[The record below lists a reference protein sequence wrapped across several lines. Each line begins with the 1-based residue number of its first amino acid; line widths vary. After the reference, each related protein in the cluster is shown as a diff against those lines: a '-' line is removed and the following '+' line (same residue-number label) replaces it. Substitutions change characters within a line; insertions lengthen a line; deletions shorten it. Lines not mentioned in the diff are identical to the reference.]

1 MPHCHRGGGG
11 VRWNI
16 LSEEKLDCV
25 GALAALHSR
34 LEHEEKGKKK
44 KKKRGILSL
53 YIPPEQPGVH
63 SVSKKE
69 KIGFVIL
76 IFFSHTDCLCL
87 FAGGGI
93 PAPPAPVA
101 CIGHHLCYKWSQ
113 RGNPPTCPPP
123 PPPPFLS
130 LSPSSLLPP
139 LRAEE
144 HRRGERMSRTLRV

>member
-1 MPHCHRGGGG
+1 MRKSWTVWELWLLCIHG
-11 VRWNI
+11 WNM
-16 LSEEKLDCV
+16 
-25 GALAALHSR
+25 
-34 LEHEEKGKKK
+34 KKK
-44 KKKRGILSL
+44 EKKKRKKGGFCRFT
-53 YIPPEQPGVH
+53 YPRNNPACTQ

-76 IFFSHTDCLCL
+76 IFFRRADCLCL

-130 LSPSSLLPP
+130 LFPSSLLPP